1 MIKTYLVSMH
11 GQFLD
16 QQGVKH
22 PGLYNI
28 IGQSDNDNILD
39 SLLTESNSQSFVSTL
54 KSVSPTLL
62 ASKGKAPIRF
72 KL

>member
-11 GQFLD
+11 GQI
-16 QQGVKH
+16 QTQGGVKY

-28 IGQSDNDNILD
+28 IGQSGNDEVLTSLLNDN
-39 SLLTESNSQSFVSTL
+39 NPQSFVSTL
-54 KSVSPTLL
+54 KSINSTLTTNRGI
-62 ASKGKAPIRF
+62 SPIRF